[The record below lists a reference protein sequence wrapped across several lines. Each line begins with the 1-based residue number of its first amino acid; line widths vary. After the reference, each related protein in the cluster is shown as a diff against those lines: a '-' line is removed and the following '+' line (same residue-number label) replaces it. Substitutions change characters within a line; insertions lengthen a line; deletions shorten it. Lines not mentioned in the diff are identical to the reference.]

1 MPQNSYCVIKSTK
14 NFSVWQIKSADF
26 YKEENIEK
34 THMRISHCG
43 GKNMKKKTIALI
55 LAAMMSSIALT
66 ACGKPAVDTSSD
78 LAVIKDKGKMVIG
91 ITEYQPMNYYD
102 ENGEL
107 TGFDTE
113 FAKMACAKL
122 GVEPVFQII
131 DWDTKET
138 ELKSGNIDC
147 IWNGLTVTEDR
158 KANMDFTEA
167 YLTNKQCVV
176 INSANSD
183 TYTDIASLSS
193 AMIQAEAGSAG
204 ETAIKSAPELASST
218 YTGAASQADALL
230 ALKAGN
236 CDAIVIDYT
245 MANASCG
252 TGDYADLCIV
262 KDIEMAGE
270 LYAIGFRTGSDVTP
284 EMNTIIKGLQDDG
297 SLRSLAE
304 KYELTELYDA
314 TVK

>member
-1 MPQNSYCVIKSTK
+1 MLKNSSYVIKSIK
-14 NFSVWQIKSADF
+14 NFTAWLNKSAVYIF
-26 YKEENIEK
+26 
-34 THMRISHCG
+34 G
-43 GKNMKKKTIALI
+43 GIIMKKKTVVFM
-55 LAAMMSSIALT
+55 LAAIMGSMMLT
-66 ACGKPAVDTSSD
+66 ACGKTATDPSADTSSD
-78 LAVIKDKGKMVIG
+78 LAMIKNKGKMVIG

-113 FAKMACAKL
+113 FAKMACEKL

-176 INSANSD
+176 INEANAD
-183 TYTDIASLSS
+183 KYTDIASLSS
-193 AMIQAEAGSAG
+193 AMLQAEAGSAG
-204 ETAIKSAPELASST
+204 ETAIKSSPELESTT

-252 TGDYADLCIV
+252 TGDYTDLCMV
-262 KDIEMAGE
+262 NDIEMAGE

-297 SLRSLAE
+297 SLRSLAD

-314 TVK
+314 TIK